1 LVVDAT
7 AEIFVVRLQEMGT
20 DFDEKNQKEAWSNTI
35 MLARIVTDRIQGCW
49 SLTQQRKDLL
59 LGYRRWEPTL
69 MKKTKRKLG
78 QIPLCWRALQ
88 RIDYRAVGR

>member
-1 LVVDAT
+1 MIYKKHTKNFNDYFTGLLVVDAT

-59 LGYRRWEPTL
+59 LGYR
-69 MKKTKRKLG
+69 
-78 QIPLCWRALQ
+78 
-88 RIDYRAVGR
+88 